1 MAGKLTQL
9 LALLAKSLPPIV
21 WFTIKLWR
29 WKGAGYAMIPHIY
42 LLLAYDVAQR
52 VFPKNIG
59 ELWRGKVGG
68 GEKMN
73 EGQCC
78 ARWQCWCSSVGC
90 N

>member
-42 LLLAYDVAQR
+42 LLLAYEVAQR

-68 GEKMN
+68 REDERGNVVCKVAVVV
-73 EGQCC
+73 Q
-78 ARWQCWCSSVGC
+78 
-90 N
+90 